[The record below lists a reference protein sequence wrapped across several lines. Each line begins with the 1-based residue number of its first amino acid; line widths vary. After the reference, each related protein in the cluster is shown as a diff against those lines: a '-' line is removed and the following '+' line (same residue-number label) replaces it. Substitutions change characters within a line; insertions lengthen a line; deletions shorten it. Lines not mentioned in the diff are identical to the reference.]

1 MVVVGMGMRI
11 VHNYYVQ
18 GGGGG
23 GGVGDTPYWTTIT
36 YYTDTTDGTVQ

>member
-18 GGGGG
+18 GG